1 MDYNELLNIT
11 TRLGQMLLENGAE
24 IYRVEESIQRM
35 ALAYGV
41 KEVDVYA
48 VPTTII
54 AVSYTHLDVYKRQ
67 LQTISYCIKHKI
79 VSIF

>member
-1 MDYNELLNIT
+1 MELKYTGLKN
-11 TRLGQMLLENGAE
+11 QF
-24 IYRVEESIQRM
+24 QRM

-54 AVSYTHLDVYKRQ
+54 VTINTVGNCNITKTRQIHQRSTNLDKVERLNNLARLY
-67 LQTISYCIKHKI
+67 LSNDT
-79 VSIF
+79 

>member
-54 AVSYTHLDVYKRQ
+54 V
-67 LQTISYCIKHKI
+67 TINTVGNCNITKQDEFI
-79 VSIF
+79 NVQRT